1 MSWVVYVCFLWWRL
15 TRGKKSNTPL
25 PKSVLPPSSSLHH
38 PEKVSFLFLNIW
50 SLLASGRNKLFA
62 HAWTWFERGEAC
74 WQPSISQ
81 AYGFGRSRPQQELAD
96 CPRGGGQRLWALPLA
111 GWWGARGRGLISVGK
126 WFLWRGWTRDGGRDP
141 WTLDTL
147 RDLGRSQ
154 DWAWFRGRRATNR
167 CLPSPGGCRPGRELP
182 SAWAWALCRVSP
194 CRPLGGRGV
203 GWVGR
208 CSPKG
213 RGRIFNNPPV
223 FRLHTAHDKG
233 GLKPELSENWK
244 NRKCN
249 MSPALCA
256 LEWRALQLHD
266 YYFPC
271 LLLSPS
277 PGHLSSSF
285 GSLPTCP
292 APQVCLAHHAFLSR
306 AECLHVLGTQ

>member
-1 MSWVVYVCFLWWRL
+1 MSWVVYVRFLWWRL

-25 PKSVLPPSSSLHH
+25 PQSVLPPSSSLHH

-50 SLLASGRNKLFA
+50 SLLASGGNKLFA
-62 HAWTWFERGEAC
+62 HACMWFERGETC

-81 AYGFGRSRPQQELAD
+81 AYGFGRPRPQQELAD
-96 CPRGGGQRLWALPLA
+96 CPRGGGQRLWALTLA
-111 GWWGARGRGLISVGK
+111 AGWGARGRGLISVGK
-126 WFLWRGWTRDGGRDP
+126 WFLWGGWTRDGGAGALNSWHPQR
-141 WTLDTL
+141 
-147 RDLGRSQ
+147 LGKVPGLSLVQREKGHQ
-154 DWAWFRGRRATNR
+154 QGV
-167 CLPSPGGCRPGRELP
+167 CLPLGAAGRAGSCPQPEPAFAGPWGAGG
-182 SAWAWALCRVSP
+182 W
-194 CRPLGGRGV
+194 
-203 GWVGR
+203 WVGR

-213 RGRIFNNPPV
+213 MDRIFNNPPV
-223 FRLHTAHDKG
+223 FRLLTAHDKG

-249 MSPALCA
+249 ISPALCA

-285 GSLPTCP
+285 GSLPTSP
-292 APQVCLAHHAFLSR
+292 APPVCLAHHAFLSR
-306 AECLHVLGTQ
+306 AECLRVLGTQ

>member
-25 PKSVLPPSSSLHH
+25 PQSVLPPSSSLHH

-62 HAWTWFERGEAC
+62 HACTWFERGEAC

-126 WFLWRGWTRDGGRDP
+126 WFLWGGWTRDGGRDP

-154 DWAWFRGRRATNR
+154 DWAWFRGRRATNKVSAFPWG
-167 CLPSPGGCRPGRELP
+167 LPAGQGAALSLSLGPVPSQPLQAPWGQGG
-182 SAWAWALCRVSP
+182 
-194 CRPLGGRGV
+194 GV
-203 GWVGR
+203 GGEV
-208 CSPKG
+208 
-213 RGRIFNNPPV
+213 
-223 FRLHTAHDKG
+223 
-233 GLKPELSENWK
+233 
-244 NRKCN
+244 
-249 MSPALCA
+249 
-256 LEWRALQLHD
+256 
-266 YYFPC
+266 
-271 LLLSPS
+271 
-277 PGHLSSSF
+277 
-285 GSLPTCP
+285 
-292 APQVCLAHHAFLSR
+292 
-306 AECLHVLGTQ
+306 